1 MVGVSSLEF
10 PARTLSYCPPFFFSC
25 LLCSL
30 RIFDDSV
37 AYSNNCTTT
46 TAPVFPSL
54 LLPSARSHACSRP
67 SNYARTHSDSLCL
80 ARFLGLVRG
89 TSLAAGTDPNIR
101 PPHPHGNTERA
112 RNQNQR
118 VRKPNRAQLPITP
131 PRPPRS
137 RPFWNARAS
146 TRPDSRILSHA
157 RRGYALSNAHRYLRA
172 WIRLWVSVGRPLA
185 PALCL
190 SGVSTNDD
198 VNPLGRCCL
207 ARVAWYCASTLPL
220 LSNVPRPNLRQPS
233 AMSYTTLRST
243 YHHALTLTLLSHVC
257 VTDLQARS
265 KPKSCP
271 PHRVHLPRRAAAP
284 QARDSPSRMPTIRS
298 CPRQRRS
305 E

>member
-1 MVGVSSLEF
+1 MIRSHTRIIVQQRRPRFS
-10 PARTLSYCPPFFFSC
+10 RLSYCP
-25 LLCSL
+25 LLARTLALDL
-30 RIFDDSV
+30 RI
-37 AYSNNCTTT
+37 T
-46 TAPVFPSL
+46 
-54 LLPSARSHACSRP
+54 H
-67 SNYARTHSDSLCL
+67 ARTLTLSAWHASWVWC
-80 ARFLGLVRG
+80 ARPPG

-190 SGVSTNDD
+190 SGVSTNND
-198 VNPLGRCCL
+198 VNSLVDAVSP
-207 ARVAWYCASTLPL
+207 VLPGTA
-220 LSNVPRPNLRQPS
+220 PRPYLYCPTCLGPTYVNPRLCPTQRYVLR
-233 AMSYTTLRST
+233 
-243 YHHALTLTLLSHVC
+243 
-257 VTDLQARS
+257 
-265 KPKSCP
+265 
-271 PHRVHLPRRAAAP
+271 
-284 QARDSPSRMPTIRS
+284 TIMH
-298 CPRQRRS
+298 
-305 E
+305 

>member
-1 MVGVSSLEF
+1 MIRSHTRIIVQQRRPRFS
-10 PARTLSYCPPFFFSC
+10 RLSYCP
-25 LLCSL
+25 LLARTLALDL
-30 RIFDDSV
+30 RI
-37 AYSNNCTTT
+37 T
-46 TAPVFPSL
+46 
-54 LLPSARSHACSRP
+54 H
-67 SNYARTHSDSLCL
+67 ARTLTLSAWHASWVWC
-80 ARFLGLVRG
+80 ARPPG